1 MKLTI
6 HRGANEIGG
15 SCVEIRSSNNR
26 IVIDIGMP
34 IVTPSGSKT
43 LPDVKGFYKHN
54 NKQRLIDGLL
64 ISHAHLDHYG
74 LYNFASADIQYYL
87 GEATH
92 KLINLS
98 NIFIEDRGIINK
110 FEDIQDGKQ
119 FHIGDFK
126 ITPFLMD
133 HSAYD
138 AYSFLIEGDGKK
150 VFYSGD
156 FRAHG
161 RKWKLF
167 YKFLSTLPEGINALL
182 LEGTSI
188 NDRSLNSEYKKEE
201 VVEHEIADILRK
213 HNNTI
218 VFGIASSQNID
229 RMVTFYKAAK
239 STGRMFVVDVYTA
252 NVLTA
257 IRNTKGKPKIPHPS
271 KDYPE
276 IRVFFPR
283 HLCNKLEK
291 SHRKDMMYKFVPYK
305 ITKDEISEN
314 LSRVFMLVKSSMSEY
329 LKGIK
334 NLDASPVLYSMWK
347 GYQEDPSMK
356 YFIQGLT
363 KGDESLLYNVH
374 TSGHADVSTLKRLVS
389 QLRPEKVIPIHTFRP
404 EMYKELFNNVV
415 EIADGQEIEI

>member
-74 LYNFASADIQYYL
+74 LYNFASEDIQYYL

-138 AYSFLIEGDGKK
+138 AYSFLIEAGGKK
-150 VFYSGD
+150 VLYSGD

>member
-15 SCVEIRSSNNR
+15 SCVEIQSSNNR

-34 IVTPSGSKT
+34 IVTPYGSKT
-43 LPDVKGFYKHN
+43 LPDIKGFYKHDD
-54 NKQRLIDGLL
+54 KHRLMDGLL

-74 LYNFASADIQYYL
+74 LYNFASEDIQYYL

-98 NIFIEDRGIINK
+98 NIFIEDRGIISK
-110 FEDIQDGKQ
+110 VEYIRDRKHFL
-119 FHIGDFK
+119 IGNFK

-138 AYSFLIEGDGKK
+138 AYAFLIEADGKK

-161 RKWKLF
+161 RKGKLF
-167 YKFLSTLPEGINALL
+167 YKFLRTVPEGINALL

-188 NDRSLNSEYKKEE
+188 NDGSLNTEFKKEE
-201 VVEHEIADILRK
+201 VVEREIAGILEK
-213 HNNTI
+213 HNTI
-218 VFGIASSQNID
+218 AFGIASSQNID

-239 STGRMFVVDVYTA
+239 RTDRMFVVDVYTA

-257 IRNTKGKPKIPHPS
+257 IGYPTIPHPS
-271 KDYPE
+271 KNYPE

-283 HLCNKLEK
+283 YLCDKLEK
-291 SHRKDMMYKFVPYK
+291 GHQKDMMYKFVPYK
-305 ITKDEISEN
+305 ITKDEISSN

-329 LKGIK
+329 LKEIK
-334 NLDASPVLYSMWK
+334 NLDASPVIYSMWK

-356 YFIQGLT
+356 YFIRGLT
-363 KGDESLLYNVH
+363 KGDDSLLYNAH

-389 QLRPEKVIPIHTFRP
+389 RLRPDKVIPIHTFRP

>member
-43 LPDVKGFYKHN
+43 LPDVKGFYKHDN
-54 NKQRLIDGLL
+54 RQRLIDGLL

-74 LYNFASADIQYYL
+74 LYNFASEDIQYYL

-239 STGRMFVVDVYTA
+239 SKGRMFVVDVYTA

>member
-74 LYNFASADIQYYL
+74 LYNFASEDIQYYL

-150 VFYSGD
+150 VLYSGD

-201 VVEHEIADILRK
+201 VVEHEIAGILRK

-218 VFGIASSQNID
+218 MFGIASSQNID